1 MLPRTLYE
9 SLTKKTM
16 ATLSLKLMMIP
27 FQTNKVQ
34 ANNEYDLHHRLP
46 FKKCFITKPGKDD
59 KSYFRYFSLRK
70 TFLSGND
77 ML

>member
-34 ANNEYDLHHRLP
+34 ANNEYDLHHRL
-46 FKKCFITKPGKDD
+46 
-59 KSYFRYFSLRK
+59 
-70 TFLSGND
+70 
-77 ML
+77 MLYHKAWKG

>member
-1 MLPRTLYE
+1 
-9 SLTKKTM
+9 M

-34 ANNEYDLHHRLP
+34 ANNEYDFHHRL
-46 FKKCFITKPGKDD
+46 ITKPGKDD

>member
-16 ATLSLKLMMIP
+16 AALSLKLMMIP

-34 ANNEYDLHHRLP
+34 ANNEYDLHHRL
-46 FKKCFITKPGKDD
+46 FNWL
-59 KSYFRYFSLRK
+59 KSVYHK
-70 TFLSGND
+70 AWKG
-77 ML
+77 